1 MPRDAPFWRSVA
13 RTRMMRRFR
22 HWLRGAFPG
31 VRLRTAL
38 LLGGLLPPLLAALM
52 AGTLSAGFVQR
63 NALQEARAN
72 LSHDADSV
80 LALLDEISETLAVH
94 ASVAADRRTLAQ
106 ALADQDHAAADTLLE
121 RARRNMTSVGTDIEQ
136 LEVVLRN
143 GSVLASTMGEAAR
156 GRFRVD
162 LVSAPAAVGEADANA
177 FTRIIHDPR
186 TPGSLMLAGN
196 APVIHAGEH
205 VGWISLIRPV
215 NAAFVA
221 DISRLLRRDL
231 LLVSSDELLAGT
243 ITVNPDSLFRQWH
256 GPSQPGPLHMVLAGE
271 RLITLYRHLNIP
283 GSDLGVLVLWPQAEV
298 DRPGNLAVGGIVL
311 SVLFVLFLLIPAVAF
326 LGTRLAQRLRTLSQ
340 ALQELGE
347 GRPALSLS
355 HFGMSAIQE
364 LRDLRLA
371 VERFRENLA
380 ERERLTERLTWM
392 ANFDPLTRLPNR
404 SLFQDRLHQAL
415 VAAARDGRTIA
426 LLCLDLDRFK
436 EVNDTLGHAAG
447 DQLLRRVAERL
458 QLCVR
463 GSDTVGRLGGDEFSI
478 LMPALERPEEAEML
492 ARRVIGAIALPVEL
506 EGKHVEIGVSV
517 GIAVSDGSHE
527 PGILQQEGDV
537 ALYAAKAEGRGI
549 WRFFEPAMNEAQR
562 RRRAMEAALHE
573 GLKHHEFRL
582 VYQPQVLL
590 ETGRVMGAEALVR
603 WEDAQGNRHMPS
615 DFIPLAEDT
624 GLILPLG
631 EFVLAEACRFG
642 AARPALRVAVNASAV
657 QLREP
662 RFAQTVERIL
672 RETGMDPAQ
681 LEIEMT
687 ETAILQDVDNVKANI
702 RRLRRSGVKIALDDF
717 GTGFSSLS
725 HLRQLEFDRIKI
737 DRSFVKDLADD
748 GEARA
753 LVRAVVSMARAVG
766 VELVGEGVETEAQ
779 AEALRQEG
787 CHEAQGYMYGRP
799 VSAEEFDRQQLDQGR
814 LAAAV

>member
-1 MPRDAPFWRSVA
+1 M
-13 RTRMMRRFR
+13 
-22 HWLRGAFPG
+22 
-31 VRLRTAL
+31 
-38 LLGGLLPPLLAALM
+38 
-52 AGTLSAGFVQR
+52 
-63 NALQEARAN
+63 
-72 LSHDADSV
+72 
-80 LALLDEISETLAVH
+80 
-94 ASVAADRRTLAQ
+94 
-106 ALADQDHAAADTLLE
+106 
-121 RARRNMTSVGTDIEQ
+121 
-136 LEVVLRN
+136 
-143 GSVLASTMGEAAR
+143 
-156 GRFRVD
+156 
-162 LVSAPAAVGEADANA
+162 
-177 FTRIIHDPR
+177 
-186 TPGSLMLAGN
+186 
-196 APVIHAGEH
+196 
-205 VGWISLIRPV
+205 
-215 NAAFVA
+215 
-221 DISRLLRRDL
+221 
-231 LLVSSDELLAGT
+231 
-243 ITVNPDSLFRQWH
+243 
-256 GPSQPGPLHMVLAGE
+256 
-271 RLITLYRHLNIP
+271 
-283 GSDLGVLVLWPQAEV
+283 
-298 DRPGNLAVGGIVL
+298 
-311 SVLFVLFLLIPAVAF
+311 
-326 LGTRLAQRLRTLSQ
+326 
-340 ALQELGE
+340 
-347 GRPALSLS
+347 
-355 HFGMSAIQE
+355 
-364 LRDLRLA
+364 
-371 VERFRENLA
+371 
-380 ERERLTERLTWM
+380 
-392 ANFDPLTRLPNR
+392 
-404 SLFQDRLHQAL
+404 
-415 VAAARDGRTIA
+415 
-426 LLCLDLDRFK
+426 
-436 EVNDTLGHAAG
+436 
-447 DQLLRRVAERL
+447 
-458 QLCVR
+458 
-463 GSDTVGRLGGDEFSI
+463 
-478 LMPALERPEEAEML
+478 
-492 ARRVIGAIALPVEL
+492 
-506 EGKHVEIGVSV
+506 
-517 GIAVSDGSHE
+517 
-527 PGILQQEGDV
+527 